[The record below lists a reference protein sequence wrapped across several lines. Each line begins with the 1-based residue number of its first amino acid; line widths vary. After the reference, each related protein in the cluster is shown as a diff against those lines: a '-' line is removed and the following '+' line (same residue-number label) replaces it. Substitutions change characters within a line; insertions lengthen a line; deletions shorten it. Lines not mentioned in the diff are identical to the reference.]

1 MEEKFSEKIS
11 KNNYSAFTSQNI
23 YLQSEVNMLE
33 ERLKNLDYLKQTYER
48 NDKEKNLEIQALSRE
63 LNEYKTETYEKTKK
77 IDELKMIYSKNE
89 QTLLQVIEEH
99 RVNKLLIEEEI
110 SLKALKCNQLEKSIQ
125 EQYEKSLKIIDE
137 NQLLRKEIKDN
148 ENAYNNHILQLEEK
162 LKNIEKSQKFTEERV
177 NNIINPTCLKKK
189 QRKTWRTGSANINQL
204 YKNEIEINKTLKSII
219 NEFYKNKPD
228 EVEDR
233 LQNSEKKIKKLEA
246 LVKNS
251 SKNEWSSP
259 KTSLKSTMKLSSLSQ
274 KS

>member
-189 QRKTWRTGSANINQL
+189 QRKT
-204 YKNEIEINKTLKSII
+204 
-219 NEFYKNKPD
+219 
-228 EVEDR
+228 
-233 LQNSEKKIKKLEA
+233 
-246 LVKNS
+246 
-251 SKNEWSSP
+251 
-259 KTSLKSTMKLSSLSQ
+259 
-274 KS
+274 